1 MTAAVGCTLRVL
13 GVPGAAPGEEV
24 TAVLQRILGAPAQGV
39 WTVQLLWPG
48 RTCAQLECWGA
59 QSRGEALAARAALAP
74 GLDHPVAWPD
84 KPMGN
89 LV

>member
-48 RTCAQLECWGA
+48 HPSALLECWGA
-59 QSRGEALAARAALAP
+59 ESRGAAQAAREAMGP
-74 GLDHPVAWPD
+74 HDHPVAWPD
-84 KPMGN
+84 VPLAN